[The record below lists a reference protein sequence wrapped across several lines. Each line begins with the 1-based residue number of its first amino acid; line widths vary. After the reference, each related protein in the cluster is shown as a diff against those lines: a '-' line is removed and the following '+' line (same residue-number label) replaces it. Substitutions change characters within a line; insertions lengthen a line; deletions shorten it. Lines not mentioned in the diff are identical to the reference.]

1 LTHFLRRTGIHFGG
15 KCSRRAAALEI
26 KTVNDDIPLSPPI
39 YEGLDPVVE
48 PKSTTAEALD
58 ALKNAI
64 DRARAVIEAGRQPG
78 MPLSVLSNVAREA
91 PLGSLFLAFL
101 VGIAVGRRSR

>member
-1 LTHFLRRTGIHFGG
+1 M
-15 KCSRRAAALEI
+15 
-26 KTVNDDIPLSPPI
+26 NDDIPLSPPI
-39 YEGLDPVVE
+39 YDGLDPRAE
-48 PKSTTAEALD
+48 PKSVTTEAID
-58 ALKNAI
+58 ALKSAI
-64 DRARAVIEAGRQPG
+64 ARAKATIEAGRQPG

>member
-1 LTHFLRRTGIHFGG
+1 M
-15 KCSRRAAALEI
+15 

-39 YEGLDPVVE
+39 YDGLDPPIE
-48 PKSTTAEALD
+48 PKSRTTEAID

-64 DRARAVIEAGRQPG
+64 DQAKAAIEAARQPG

-101 VGIAVGRRSR
+101 LGIAVGRRSR